1 LCAVDLLNLNHRFLY
16 HLATTESRSRLMT
29 TLNWIIVSGV
39 SMSSIALVGSLTL
52 LLRQSTLEKVLE
64 PLVAI
69 AAGSLLGGA
78 FFHMIPAAFKANLS
92 IVTIGILIVCGF
104 TAFLVLEQ
112 FLHWH
117 HNHQLPIKRK
127 EPLTYMIL
135 IGDGLHNFLG
145 GMVIAGAF
153 IIDIRLGIVCWLA
166 AAAHEVPQE
175 LGDFAVLINGG
186 WSNGSALLFNFLSG
200 LTFLFGGVIAY
211 ILSFQL
217 DVSWLIP
224 FAAGNFIYIGASDLI
239 PKMSKDTDIN
249 LNSRAV
255 TAAAFISGIYLM
267 VLVMP

>member
-1 LCAVDLLNLNHRFLY
+1 M
-16 HLATTESRSRLMT
+16 S

-39 SMSSIALVGSLTL
+39 LMSSIALVGSLTL
-52 LLRQSTLEKVLE
+52 LLMPSTLEKVLK

-78 FFHMIPAAFKANLS
+78 FFHMIPAALKANLS

-104 TAFLVLEQ
+104 SAFLVLEQ

-117 HNHQLPIKRK
+117 HNHQIPIKRK
-127 EPLTYMIL
+127 EPLTYL
-135 IGDGLHNFLG
+135 NLVGDGLHNFLG
-145 GMVIAGAF
+145 GMAIAGAF

-175 LGDFAVLINGG
+175 LGDFAVLIHGG
-186 WSNGSALLFNFLSG
+186 WSKGSALIFNFLSG
-200 LTFLFGGVIAY
+200 LTFLFGGLIAY

-217 DVSWLIP
+217 NVSWLIP

-239 PKMSKDTDIN
+239 PQMSKDTDIN
-249 LNSRAV
+249 LKSRGV
-255 TAAAFISGIYLM
+255 TVAAFISGIYVFLSIM
-267 VLVMP
+267 S

>member
-1 LCAVDLLNLNHRFLY
+1 
-16 HLATTESRSRLMT
+16 MT

-39 SMSSIALVGSLTL
+39 SMSSIALVGSFTL
-52 LLRQSTLEKVLE
+52 LLKQSTLEKVLE

-78 FFHMIPAAFKANLS
+78 FFHMIPTALKANLS
-92 IVTIGILIVCGF
+92 LVTIGILIVCGF
-104 TAFLVLEQ
+104 TVFLVLEQ
-112 FLHWH
+112 SLHWH

-145 GMVIAGAF
+145 GMVIAGVF

-166 AAAHEVPQE
+166 AATHEVPQE

-186 WSNGSALLFNFLSG
+186 WSKGSALLFNFLSG
-200 LTFLFGGVIAY
+200 LTFLFGGVITY
-211 ILSFQL
+211 LLSFQL

-249 LNSRAV
+249 LKSRAMTV
-255 TAAAFISGIYLM
+255 VAFTSGIYLM
-267 VLVMP
+267 ILVMP